1 MRDGGKGDKQRPV
14 LDQEQ
19 FDKNWDDIFNKN
31 KNPPKS
37 ELEIKIDI
45 AEDEKRVSVNK
56 TWTF

>member
-1 MRDGGKGDKQRPV
+1 MRDGGKGDKQRPI

-31 KNPPKS
+31 KNPSKS

-45 AEDEKRVSVNK
+45 AEDEKRATVNK